1 MKTLLL
7 DPLLF

>member
-7 DPLLF
+7 

>member
-7 DPLLF
+7 DIY